1 MSPRT
6 PPNYPCKRLTCRPGP
21 HPEGV
26 NTAVTTVPALSQGRL
41 LLPFSG
47 IPVTSTPLPRTTL
60 LVPFSAHSQQV
71 TRTQLWNHRAA
82 THVCFVSMFL
92 LFRFW
97 ATFESFPPPRSRST
111 LSDSD
116 MLN

>member
-26 NTAVTTVPALSQGRL
+26 TTAVTTVPALSQGRL

-82 THVCFVSMFL
+82 THVCFCKYVF
-92 LFRFW
+92 
-97 ATFESFPPPRSRST
+97 AISFPG
-111 LSDSD
+111 DF
-116 MLN
+116 